1 MQKQW
6 MAAPHGS
13 LEYQVGILYFLRYAF
28 GDAAPDVTRPCPC
41 CKCINSL
48 SHDRETV
55 HEHLMIN
62 GILQDYRIWN
72 FHGEK
77 LIVQDHDNKEF
88 HYSVQQVS
96 EVTSHEPMVQEM
108 LHDAFGIHE
117 GSTSNENYIGAST
130 SHTPME
136 SNVKDFY
143 RLIEEGKQQLYTR
156 CTEFSKLS
164 FLVELF
170 QLKVNGKWSDKSFTA
185 LLDFLRRVLPSE
197 AQVPKS
203 FYEAKKL
210 ISSLGLHYEKIHA
223 CPNDCM
229 IYWGGNENEQACK
242 VCNLPRWKNLQKS
255 SRRSYG
261 QRPSNSQLDDMVRMQ
276 FPEWFA
282 RRVDRANERI
292 DDLDLRVL
300 SRGPNPVAFSYHG
313 FNINGFAFRTVES
326 ETNKKVQNS
335 GVMV

>member
-6 MAAPHGS
+6 MAASHGS
-13 LEYQVGILYFLRYAF
+13 LEYRVGILYFLRYAF

-48 SHDRETV
+48 SHDRDTV

-62 GILQDYRIWN
+62 DILQDYRIWN

-77 LIVQDHDNKEF
+77 LIVQDHDNKEL
-88 HYSVQQVS
+88 HDSVRQVS
-96 EVTSHEPMVQEM
+96 EVTSHEPMIQEM
-108 LHDAFGIHE
+108 LHDAFGMHE
-117 GSTSNENYIGAST
+117 GSTSNENYIGASM
-130 SHTPME
+130 SHTPMN

-143 RLIEEGKQQLYTR
+143 QLIEEGKQQLYTG

-185 LLDFLRRVLPSE
+185 LLDFLCRVIPSE

-210 ISSLGLHYEKIHA
+210 ISSLGFHYEKIHA

-229 IYWGGNENEQACK
+229 IYWGESENEQVCK

-255 SRRSYG
+255 SRRSYKA
-261 QRPSNSQLDDMVRMQ
+261 S
-276 FPEWFA
+276 A
-282 RRVDRANERI
+282 TANAEFEFLSSAFTVSEN
-292 DDLDLRVL
+292 DNEDL
-300 SRGPNPVAFSYHG
+300 
-313 FNINGFAFRTVES
+313 T
-326 ETNKKVQNS
+326 TT
-335 GVMV
+335 